1 MLIFVGVG
9 VSLVLI
15 EILLRLSGFV
25 YMSLQEHR
33 NYLSMKQRG
42 HYRILCIGESTTQG
56 GDWAWPHQLE
66 QVLNERSLGIRF
78 SVINAGVAGITTD
91 GLAERL
97 PREIDRYKPNMV
109 LAMMGVN
116 DNSLE
121 WSEAARPFIKK
132 SFFSQLRTFKLL
144 QLLRLNALAKTR
156 KLFYG
161 KVENRYDEGKT
172 AACDTTRFP
181 RGSDAL
187 QPSTGRAETL
197 ASGDQAKQGYF
208 DLANKLHVDGLY
220 AEAIPSYQ
228 KAIEIDPL
236 FFDAYIGMGWS
247 YVCGGMREQAMVTFQ
262 KVIAMDKTNYK
273 AYRALAHIYASQHR
287 GAEVIHIFEK
297 LIKQQPLDNVACV
310 QLADA
315 YISEGKYIQAEETL
329 KSCIARD
336 AKNDRARGLLASM
349 YEIQGKQELSK
360 QYYEEANDIRE
371 GYYFPETRENFIR
384 IKQML
389 DERKIAFVC
398 IQYPMRSVKA
408 LMKTVEGQDNIT
420 FVDNEAIF
428 KNAVKKEGYDA
439 FFSDTFGGDF
449 GHCTQ
454 KGNRLLAESVAKT
467 LVEKKFGK

>member
-1 MLIFVGVG
+1 MLVFVGIG

-56 GDWAWPHQLE
+56 GDWAWPHQIE
-66 QVLNERSLGIRF
+66 QVLNESSFGVKF
-78 SVINAGVAGITTD
+78 SVINAGIAGITTD

-97 PREIDRYKPNMV
+97 PGEIDRYKPNMV

-132 SFFSQLRTFKLL
+132 SFFSQFRTFKLL
-144 QLLRLNALAKTR
+144 QLLRLNALAKFR
-156 KLFYG
+156 KLFY
-161 KVENRYDEGKT
+161 KKAENKYDEGKT
-172 AACDTTRFP
+172 AAYSTTRFP
-181 RGSDAL
+181 RGSDAP
-187 QPSTGRAETL
+187 QPSTGRADTL
-197 ASGDQAKQGYF
+197 ASGDQTKQGYF
-208 DLANKLHVDGLY
+208 DQANKLHVDGLY
-220 AEAIPSYQ
+220 AEAISAYR

-236 FFDAYIGMGWS
+236 FYDAYIGMGWS
-247 YVCGGMREQAMVTFQ
+247 YECLGMRKESLAAFQ
-262 KVIAMDKTNYK
+262 KVVDMDKSNYK
-273 AYRALAHIYASQHR
+273 AYRALAHIYSFQHR
-287 GAEVIHIFEK
+287 NTEVISILEK
-297 LIKQQPLDNVACV
+297 LIKQHPHDNVAYV

-329 KSCIARD
+329 KNAIAAD

-349 YEIQGKQELSK
+349 YEIQGKHDLSM
-360 QYYEEANDIRE
+360 QYYEEANNIR
-371 GYYFPETRENFIR
+371 GSYYFPETRENFIR
-384 IKQML
+384 IKHML

-439 FFSDTFGGDF
+439 IFTDTFGGDF

-454 KGNRLLAESVAKT
+454 KGNRLLAENVANT
-467 LVEKKFGK
+467 VVEKIFDK